1 MLTKLEGGAV
11 SEERTHVSRLSVEN
25 IGRFKRLSLRLT
37 PFTLLVGPNDAGKT
51 TLLEALQAVSGQSKL
66 DLEQIR
72 RDSTRETGR
81 APGASIEA
89 IIENPPDELV
99 DRSNLKE
106 GDAAGLKI
114 EWEVTGDSE
123 ENVNLESPDHYFRER
138 VPEDERLHDWD
149 YYANEEREILDDY
162 NIDPGS
168 NSDKREKQ
176 YEELKAKIL
185 ENPEDTCLDWVSCGT
200 REFRRLAPASEQ
212 IDTEDVDSPLKLLA
226 KLLRQETRSFLYS
239 EDENGETRGIDELLK
254 IEEQASDALNDRLK
268 SLSNRMERYL
278 PNLEEITVNP
288 DWSFVNGAD
297 FSNIVLRRD
306 GEQIPL
312 HELGGGTN
320 ARSALSMLEWSAEAN
335 EGKESVIRTMD
346 EPDHRLHFDVQRRLI
361 NLLRSDISDEDS
373 YLSQCVVSTHSLIM
387 VDATPLH
394 EVVYL
399 PERVSVDDERTPLV
413 SRDEAE
419 AEDFMGNIMA
429 GLGLSASWVYL
440 ERAMIVVEGATEH
453 KYIKEL
459 YHRTTGSTLVED
471 GVHVWDSQGCGHIV
485 KTLKRLRESGR
496 AQTFVIL
503 DSDAQE
509 RTFSEH
515 TLKDHLEDVYEV
527 GGSEPELVWVG
538 DKELE
543 DAWEKDDLVRLAE
556 KHWPRADGSDWE
568 VSHFQ
573 SVAEAEKPSGE
584 IVNVI
589 QSGCAR
595 NLQSCPNVTKEHIG
609 LKMGRL
615 EAVNH
620 PMEIVNLLEYV
631 HECCNQDR

>member
-1 MLTKLEGGAV
+1 MT
-11 SEERTHVSRLSVEN
+11 EERTHVSRLSLEN
-25 IGRFKRLSLRLT
+25 IGRFEELTLRLN

-51 TLLEALQAVSGQSKL
+51 TVLEALQTVCGQSKL

-72 RDSTRETGR
+72 RADTMETRR
-81 APGASIEA
+81 APGASIAA
-89 IIENPPDELV
+89 IIENPPDVLS
-99 DRSNLKE
+99 DRSNLEE

-114 EWEVTGDSE
+114 EWRVTGNSE
-123 ENVNLESPDHYFRER
+123 DDVNLESPDYYLREC
-138 VPEDERLHDWD
+138 VPEDDRLQEWEYLADK
-149 YYANEEREILDDY
+149 EKEILEDY
-162 NIDPGS
+162 DIDPGS
-168 NSDKREKQ
+168 NASEREEQ
-176 YEELKAKIL
+176 YEDLKAGIL

-226 KLLRQETRSFLYS
+226 KLLRGETKSFLYS
-239 EDENGETRGIDELLK
+239 EDEAGETNS
-254 IEEQASDALNDRLK
+254 IEELREIEGQASDALNERLE
-268 SLSNRMERYL
+268 SLSDRMERYL
-278 PNLEEITVNP
+278 PGLEKITVNP

-297 FSNIVLRRD
+297 FSDIVLQRD

-335 EGKESVIRTMD
+335 GGKEPVIRTMD

-361 NLLRSDISDEDS
+361 NILRNDISDEGS
-373 YLSQCVVSTHSLIM
+373 YLSQCIVSTHSLIM
-387 VDATPLH
+387 VDTTPLH

-399 PERVSVDDERTPLV
+399 PEEVGTGNERAPLV
-413 SRDEAE
+413 SRDEAQ

-453 KYIKEL
+453 KYIREM

-485 KTLKRLRESGR
+485 KTLNRLRDSGR
-496 AQTFVIL
+496 ARTFVIL

-509 RTFSEH
+509 QTFSEE
-515 TLKDHLEDVYEV
+515 TLESHLEGMYEV
-527 GGSEPELVWVG
+527 GDSEPELVWIG

-543 DAWEKDDLVRLAE
+543 DAWGKDDLVRLAE
-556 KHWPRADGSDWE
+556 KHWPRADDDEWE
-568 VSHFQ
+568 VDHFQ
-573 SVAEAEKPSGE
+573 SLDDADKPSKK
-584 IVNVI
+584 IVDVI
-589 QSGCAR
+589 RSGCAA
-595 NLQSCPNVTKEHIG
+595 NLQDCPSVTKEQIG

-615 EAVNH
+615 EGVEH
-620 PMEIVNLLEYV
+620 PPQIVELLEHV
-631 HECCNQDR
+631 HECCNRDGDRSL